1 MTPGSALRPG
11 GRHFRVVVGNQDRQ
25 YREEL
30 VAGLTSLG
38 YVEVAGAASNG
49 SDVVIEAWRHRPD
62 VVLLDLTLPGM
73 SAAETTRHITRAAP
87 NAAVCLLVSSEN
99 DPGISEALDAG
110 ARDCLVKTATPAQIA
125 TVLRR
130 VSRE

>member
-1 MTPGSALRPG
+1 MTPGTGSRPD
-11 GRHFRVVVGNQDRQ
+11 GRHFRVVVGNHDRR
-25 YREEL
+25 YRDEL
-30 VAGLTSLG
+30 VAGLTALG
-38 YVEVAGAASNG
+38 YVEVAGAATNG

-62 VVLLDLTLPGM
+62 VVLLDLALPGM

-87 NAAVCLLVSSEN
+87 NAAVCLLVTTET

-125 TVLRR
+125 TVLQR

>member
-1 MTPGSALRPG
+1 MTPGTGSRPG
-11 GRHFRVVVGNQDRQ
+11 GRHFRVVVGDHDR
-25 YREEL
+25 RHRDEL
-30 VAGLTSLG
+30 VAGLTALG
-38 YVEVAGAASNG
+38 YVEVAGAATNG

-87 NAAVCLLVSSEN
+87 NAAVCLLVTAET
-99 DPGISEALDAG
+99 DPGIAEALDAG
-110 ARDCLVKTATPAQIA
+110 ARDCLVKTATAAQIA
-125 TVLRR
+125 TVLQR